1 MAQLNNFT
9 AREYLH
15 PGKNTIPGKKITGSC
30 KIVTW
35 NMQGA
40 GNWELAKQFLNFR
53 KPAILCLLEPK
64 ITEENKKQFFNKNYN
79 IFTKTGN
86 NDVITFI
93 RKDYSAKIINDDTR
107 EDISHLVTEVSA
119 EGDKII
125 IINIYARDG
134 KLKGKY
140 LDYFFEKYRKIII
153 AGDLNAK
160 HADIRKKSH
169 IIEMVSS

>member
-1 MAQLNNFT
+1 MEKYDLG
-9 AREYLH
+9 YI
-15 PGKNTIPGKKITGSC
+15 TIFQKPRVG
-30 KIVTW
+30 
-35 NMQGA
+35 
-40 GNWELAKQFLNFR
+40 
-53 KPAILCLLEPK
+53 PAILCLQEPK
-64 ITEENKKQFFNKNYN
+64 ITEDNKKQFFNKNYN
-79 IFTKTGN
+79 TFMKTGN

-93 RKDYSAKIINDDTR
+93 RKDYSAKIINDDTH
-107 EDISHLVTEVSA
+107 EDISHLITEVSA